1 MKQDSTFRIL
11 VVDDEQNYC
20 DVLRMILEA
29 ENYYVTTTT
38 HSQKALEILDQERYD
53 LVLSDFFMQ
62 DMDGFELLEAIKK
75 NHADTEIIIITGYGS
90 IKNAVDAMKKGA
102 FSYFIKSHDPEELL
116 FEIAKVRRISELT
129 LKLNQ
134 PAVKGQYLMHSQN
147 ATMKKVIEVI
157 DRVADSNAN
166 VLLLGESGVGKEA
179 FAAYIHEKSS
189 RREKNFVPVNCHAYS
204 KSLLESELFGHE
216 KGAYTGA
223 TETRIG
229 KFEFAEGGTLF
240 LDEIGDATM
249 DMQLKMLRVLDN
261 KHIERIG
268 SNRLIDVNF
277 RMVCATN
284 RNIYDMIKQGQFR
297 EDFFYRISTI
307 TLEIPPLRERR
318 EDITQMVHFF
328 IAKLSNEMKKPIKGV
343 DPELMSYLAN
353 YNFPGNIRELKNMVE
368 RLIVLTQDGYLKKND
383 LYLETRSPQQL
394 NLTTLKTHRQ
404 NMDKSYIESVL
415 GHTNGHLTQCAE
427 ILGISR
433 RQLFNIMQELN
444 IESEK

>member
-1 MKQDSTFRIL
+1 MLFRS
-11 VVDDEQNYC
+11 E
-20 DVLRMILEA
+20 MLE
-29 ENYYVTTTT
+29 
-38 HSQKALEILDQERYD
+38 LERYD

-147 ATMKKVIEVI
+147 ATMRKVIEVI

-284 RNIYDMIKQGQFR
+284 RNIYEMIKQGQFR

-328 IAKLSNEMKKPIKGV
+328 IAKLSNEMKKPIKGM
-343 DPELMSYLAN
+343 DSELMSYLVN
-353 YNFPGNIRELKNMVE
+353 YNFPGNIRELKNMIE
-368 RLIVLTQDGYLKKND
+368 RLIVLTQDGYLKK
-383 LYLETRSPQQL
+383 SA
-394 NLTTLKTHRQ
+394 
-404 NMDKSYIESVL
+404 
-415 GHTNGHLTQCAE
+415 CA
-427 ILGISR
+427 
-433 RQLFNIMQELN
+433 F
-444 IESEK
+444 